1 MKPLFLALLL
11 VVSMS
16 GNAAP
21 LANYI
26 YTNWTIDSASMCNNL
41 KRGSVDYRDCR
52 SNALE
57 FFKQR
62 CEQLKQQV
70 ENQGM
75 NASAD
80 LRHEKDMFCHAAATF
95 SPVN

>member
-1 MKPLFLALLL
+1 MKPLSLALLL
-11 VVSMS
+11 FASMAS
-16 GNAAP
+16 DATS
-21 LANYI
+21 LNYST
-26 YTNWTIDSASMCNNL
+26 TNWTIDSASVCNNL

-62 CEQLKQQV
+62 CEQLKQSV

-75 NASAD
+75 NAPDD
-80 LRHEKDMFCHAAATF
+80 LRHEKDMFCHAASTF